1 MSVVGLGDKAVA
13 GEIDAGVARSE
24 VQNVKYG
31 GEISTAGALPVKGVY
46 FINPPANPTA
56 YTLADGERS
65 GDIVKFIHR
74 GGANVANISVPSL
87 HGVGNTIDMTGGAS
101 FELVWSL
108 NGDWYMVGR
117 NNGSVAGATAV
128 VALPAIS

>member
-108 NGDWYMVGR
+108 NGDWYVSGR
-117 NNGSVAGATAV
+117 DNGVAQASNAVAG
-128 VALPAIS
+128 LPAIS